1 MVIVEN
7 YRRNILAIAFAESS
21 ECEDSA
27 QDAKSI
33 AEMKRN
39 LEFIS
44 GKIFRSATSV
54 VRLLIWRDMKMIGD
68 FETVT
73 LSCGH
78 SLNSYNGL
86 GVCSK
91 CWKNGC
97 GKCLQLINDEL
108 LCPKCFTEKMEAV
121 K

>member
-1 MVIVEN
+1 MTE
-7 YRRNILAIAFAESS
+7 
-21 ECEDSA
+21 
-27 QDAKSI
+27 K
-33 AEMKRN
+33 N
-39 LEFIS
+39 LESIS
-44 GKIFRSATSV
+44 GKSSHSATGV
-54 VRLLIWRDMKMIGD
+54 ARLLIWRNQKMIGD

-108 LCPKCFTEKMEAV
+108 LCPRCFSEKIGGA